1 MLFLNAL
8 QGLVIYGVVIVGLV
22 LFAKALKT
30 KKYRNRHRE
39 NSSEIVSQ
47 KEMPNSVA
55 TQFDAQGKRLHS
67 YDRIDFLFSEA
78 ERNFLSSLG
87 AAIQGRYAIFGKV
100 RISDI
105 AEPAKRY
112 YGKPRMYV
120 ANRINQKHVDFVI
133 CQRDNLHIVG
143 VVELDDSSHNQPNRI
158 GRDALVDHVMQSAG
172 IPILHVPVSSGYNVQ
187 TLQSQLQQT
196 LGLQLALAS
205 PERVDFAG
213 NRAA

>member
-8 QGLVIYGVVIVGLV
+8 PGLVIYGIVIVGLV

-30 KKYRNRHRE
+30 KKYRNRNRE

-67 YDRIDFLFSEA
+67 YDRIDFLFTKTELI
-78 ERNFLSSLG
+78 FLDSLG

-100 RISDI
+100 RISEI
-105 AEPAKRY
+105 AEPSKSY
-112 YGKPRMYV
+112 YGKLRMYA

-133 CQRDNLHIVG
+133 CQRDNLQIVG

-158 GRDALVDHVMQSAG
+158 ERDALVDHVMQSAG
-172 IPILHVPVSSGYNVQ
+172 IPILHVRVSSGYNVQ

>member
-1 MLFLNAL
+1 MRCQVSHLW
-8 QGLVIYGVVIVGLV
+8 IVIVGLV

-30 KKYRNRHRE
+30 KKYRNRNRE

-55 TQFDAQGKRLHS
+55 TQFDAQGKRLYS
-67 YDRIDFLFSEA
+67 YDRIDFLFTKTELI
-78 ERNFLSSLG
+78 FLDSLG

-105 AEPAKRY
+105 ADPSKSY
-112 YGKPRMYV
+112 CGKLRMY
-120 ANRINQKHVDFVI
+120 ATHRINQKHVDFVI
-133 CQRDNLHIVG
+133 CQRDNLQIVG
-143 VVELDDSSHNQPNRI
+143 VVELDDSSHNQSNRI
-158 GRDALVDHVMQSAG
+158 ERDALVDHVMQSAG
-172 IPILHVPVSSGYNVQ
+172 IPILHVRVSSGYNVQ

-196 LGLQLALAS
+196 LGLKLALAS
-205 PERVDFAG
+205 PERVDFAE